1 MPVDIARVRD
11 PGLRDEGSE
20 KHDEALSA
28 RGLLANVGILA
39 LAYMVAGQCPGKGK
53 ELT

>member
-20 KHDEALSA
+20 KHDEGLSI
-28 RGLLANVGILA
+28 RRLLA
-39 LAYMVAGQCPGKGK
+39 LAYRVAGQFLGKGK